1 MMALPWTTGF
11 GRYGQ
16 RVFLISMFFK
26 LGLASLITG
35 AVLQALNLDA
45 LTLLGKAG
53 VTPQAAQEMIQ
64 RGAMWALPN
73 MALGALI
80 IVPVWIVVYLLRPPG
95 KRE

>member
-1 MMALPWTTGF
+1 MTALFWRLGL
-11 GRYGQ
+11 GRQGQ

-45 LTLLGKAG
+45 MTLMGKAG
-53 VTPQAAQEMIQ
+53 MTPQAAQELIQ

-80 IVPVWIVVYLLRPPG
+80 IVPVWVVVYLLRPPG

>member
-1 MMALPWTTGF
+1 MTALFWRLGL
-11 GRYGQ
+11 GRLRQ

-53 VTPQAAQEMIQ
+53 VTPEAAQQMIQ

-73 MALGALI
+73 MALGAMI

>member
-1 MMALPWTTGF
+1 LGF
-11 GRYGQ
+11 GRCG
-16 RVFLISMFFK
+16 RDFLISMFFK

-45 LTLLGKAG
+45 LTLMGKAG
-53 VTPQAAQEMIQ
+53 VTPQAAQELIQ
-64 RGAMWALPN
+64 RGALWALPN

-80 IVPVWIVVYLLRPPG
+80 IVPIWIVVYLLRPPG

>member
-1 MMALPWTTGF
+1 MGLGPC
-11 GRYGQ
+11 GQ
-16 RVFLISMFFK
+16 RGFLISMFFK

-45 LTLLGKAG
+45 MTLLGKAG
-53 VTPQAAQEMIQ
+53 VTPEAAQHMIQ

-73 MALGALI
+73 IALGAMI
-80 IVPVWIVVYLLRPPG
+80 IVPAWVVIYLLRPPG

>member
-1 MMALPWTTGF
+1 MIELRCRRGL
-11 GRYGQ
+11 GRSGQ

-45 LTLLGKAG
+45 LTLMGKAG
-53 VTPQAAQEMIQ
+53 VTPQAARLLIQ
-64 RGAMWALPN
+64 KGAMWALPN

-80 IVPVWIVVYLLRPPG
+80 IVPVWVVVYLLRPPG

>member
-1 MMALPWTTGF
+1 MTAYSGAWFVGWR
-11 GRYGQ
+11 GRRG
-16 RVFLISMFFK
+16 FLISMFFK

-53 VTPQAAQEMIQ
+53 VTPQAAQAIIQ